1 MQIQSHNLQLA
12 SERNYNRSEE
22 QHEQLRIGRVSQDPV
37 TGARQVDTLFEASH
51 IERRELLTYSAG
63 LAMNA
68 KNSNNEP
75 ASPVA
80 ALTRGTPLESTTETA
95 PQRRPSNYALRPQT
109 S

>member
-12 SERNYNRSEE
+12 SDRNYSRSEE

-37 TGARQVDTLFEASH
+37 TGARKVDTLFEASH

-80 ALTRGTPLESTTETA
+80 ALTRWHSA
-95 PQRRPSNYALRPQT
+95 
-109 S
+109 